1 MNFPADYI
9 TLDAVELGARIRAGE
24 LHPTEAV
31 TAALTQIERY
41 EPEINAV
48 TWRCYDLALRAAGRP
63 LPDSPLAGVPFLVKD
78 LSLTL
83 AGAPFEMGCRMR
95 RGLAAD
101 HDAALTA
108 RYKAAGLLILG
119 QTAAPEF
126 GASVDTVSELNGA
139 TFNPWDLERSPGG
152 SSGGAAAA
160 AAARY
165 TPAAHASDG
174 AGSIRIPASMCGLFG
189 LKPTRGRT
197 PKGPDAAEGWFGMS
211 VEHAVTRTVRDSAAL
226 LDLSHGPDPGA
237 PYYPPP
243 PERPYLEEVGSPP
256 GRLNIAFS
264 TGSMLAEGMH
274 PACVRAVEQAAGLL
288 EELGHRVAPAR
299 PSINADRFKES
310 MLVMMA
316 ADAAYA
322 IDHSARAAGR
332 RPSEHLFEASSWLTG
347 RIGGRLTAVELAE
360 AVKYLRNI
368 GRRTAP
374 FFEEYDVFVEPTI
387 ARPPWKSGE
396 LSPELSNLAKLHL
409 RSAALRPGNK
419 ALLRAVGG
427 IGDRVLEAVPN
438 TALWNATG
446 QPSMTAPLH
455 WSEGLP
461 IGVQFTARYADEA
474 LLFRLAA
481 QLEEARPWADRLPP
495 LLTRSRV

>member
-1 MNFPADYI
+1 MNFLADY
-9 TLDAVELGARIRAGE
+9 TNFDAVELGASIRAGE
-24 LHPTEAV
+24 VHPAEAV
-31 TAALTQIERY
+31 TAALAQIERF

-48 TWRCYDLALRAAGRP
+48 TWRCYDPALRAAEGP
-63 LPDSPLAGVPFLVKD
+63 LPESPLAGVPFLIKD
-78 LSLTL
+78 LTLPL
-83 AGAPFEMGCRMR
+83 AGAPYEMGSRMR
-95 RGLAAD
+95 RGLKAH
-101 HDAALTA
+101 HDAALIT
-108 RYKAAGLLILG
+108 RYKEAGLLILG
-119 QTAAPEF
+119 LTAAPEF
-126 GASVDTVSELNGA
+126 GAAADTVSELNGA
-139 TFNPWDLERSPGG
+139 TLNPWDLERSPGG

-160 AAARY
+160 VAARY

-226 LDLSHGPDPGA
+226 LDLSQGPDPGA

-243 PERPYLEEVGSPP
+243 PERPYMEEAGRPP

-288 EELGHRVAPAR
+288 EELGHRVSPAR
-299 PSINADRFKES
+299 PSIDADRFKES

-316 ADAAYA
+316 ADMAYA
-322 IDHSARAAGR
+322 VEHSARAAGR

-347 RIGGRLTAVELAE
+347 QIGARLTALELAE
-360 AVKYLRNI
+360 AEKHLRNI
-368 GRRTAP
+368 GRTTAP
-374 FFEEYDVFVEPTI
+374 FFEEYDVFVEAAI
-387 ARPPWKSGE
+387 ARPPWKSGS
-396 LSPELSNLAKLHL
+396 LTPELSNLARLHL
-409 RSAALRPGNK
+409 RSAALRPGNRP
-419 ALLRAVGG
+419 LLRAAGAVG
-427 IGDRVLEAVPN
+427 DQVLEAIPN

-446 QPSMTAPLH
+446 QPSATVPLH

-495 LLTRSRV
+495 LLIRT

>member
-1 MNFPADYI
+1 MNFLADYI
-9 TLDAVELGARIRAGE
+9 DFDAVELGASIRAGE
-24 LHPTEAV
+24 VKPAEAV
-31 TAALTQIERY
+31 TAALAQIERF

-48 TWRCYDLALRAAGRP
+48 TWRCYDLALREAEGP
-63 LPDSPLAGVPFLVKD
+63 LPDSPLAGVPFLIKD
-78 LSLTL
+78 LTLPL
-83 AGAPFEMGCRMR
+83 AGAPYEMGSRMR
-95 RGLAAD
+95 RGLKAH
-101 HDAALTA
+101 HDAALIA

-119 QTAAPEF
+119 LTAAPEF
-126 GASVDTVSELNGA
+126 GASADTVSELNGA
-139 TFNPWDLERSPGG
+139 TLNPWDLERSPGG

-160 AAARY
+160 VAARY

-226 LDLSHGPDPGA
+226 LDLSQGPDPGA

-243 PERPYLEEVGSPP
+243 PERSYTEEAGRPP

-274 PACVRAVEQAAGLL
+274 SACVRAVEQAAGLL
-288 EELGHRVAPAR
+288 EELGHRVSPAR
-299 PSINADRFKES
+299 PSIDADRFKES

-316 ADAAYA
+316 ADMAYA
-322 IDHSARAAGR
+322 VEHSARAAGR
-332 RPSEHLFEASSWLTG
+332 RPSEHLFEPSSWLTG
-347 RIGGRLTAVELAE
+347 QIGARLTALELAE
-360 AVKYLRNI
+360 AEKHLRNI
-368 GRRTAP
+368 GRATAP
-374 FFEEYDVFVEPTI
+374 FFEEYDVFVEAAI
-387 ARPPWKSGE
+387 ARPPWKSGA
-396 LSPELSNLAKLHL
+396 LAPELSNLARLHL
-409 RSAALRPGNK
+409 RSAALRPGNR
-419 ALLRAVGG
+419 ALLRAAGAVGG
-427 IGDRVLEAVPN
+427 PVLEAIPN

-446 QPSMTAPLH
+446 QPSMTVPLH

-495 LLTRSRV
+495 LLTRT

>member
-1 MNFPADYI
+1 MPDLARGR
-9 TLDAVELGARIRAGE
+9 TRLGAARSN
-24 LHPTEAV
+24 LPL
-31 TAALTQIERY
+31 AAICLSVLLMSTGLISVQ
-41 EPEINAV
+41 AS
-48 TWRCYDLALRAAGRP
+48 D
-63 LPDSPLAGVPFLVKD
+63 LAGVQFSFWRLWTGVV
-78 LSLTL
+78 LL
-83 AGAPFEMGCRMR
+83 GA
-95 RGLAAD
+95 
-101 HDAALTA
+101 
-108 RYKAAGLLILG
+108 
-119 QTAAPEF
+119 
-126 GASVDTVSELNGA
+126 V
-139 TFNPWDLERSPGG
+139 
-152 SSGGAAAA
+152 
-160 AAARY
+160 
-165 TPAAHASDG
+165 
-174 AGSIRIPASMCGLFG
+174 
-189 LKPTRGRT
+189 
-197 PKGPDAAEGWFGMS
+197 
-211 VEHAVTRTVRDSAAL
+211 
-226 LDLSHGPDPGA
+226 
-237 PYYPPP
+237 
-243 PERPYLEEVGSPP
+243 
-256 GRLNIAFS
+256 
-264 TGSMLAEGMH
+264 
-274 PACVRAVEQAAGLL
+274 
-288 EELGHRVAPAR
+288 
-299 PSINADRFKES
+299 
-310 MLVMMA
+310 A

-461 IGVQFTARYADEA
+461 VGVQFTARYADEA